1 MGNRFLKGAMI
12 LSISLFATK
21 FLGILYVIPFQRL
34 VGETGMALYQYAY
47 TPYSLFINLSTL
59 GIPVGIAKFISKY
72 NAAGEYDTSRKI
84 FRYGTLFMFVLG
96 IVGFFTLYTI
106 APWYANQILAGKEAL
121 YNTHEDVTM
130 AIRTIS
136 FALLVIPPMAIFRGF
151 FQGNQNMV
159 PTSVSQFVEQL
170 TRVFFI
176 LVGSYIIVNLRGGTT
191 QEAVAFSVFSAFL
204 AGVTAY
210 IVLCYFWF
218 KNKNHYNQLLEHS
231 VSHPKRQFG
240 TLFSELISYAIP
252 FAVLGMA
259 TNLFQIVD
267 NVTFHEYMIQGA
279 GVEPIRSEQ
288 LMGMYGGFLYKIIMI
303 PVSFA
308 IAFGQPLVPELTFH
322 LTEGNQKEVRRTLML
337 AIQLTCFVTIPAVI
351 GMSILAHPIYLLFFS
366 SPIPELNELGG
377 QIFQTGAFLGLFMAL
392 YSITTA
398 ILQGI
403 GAQLYGILFLVI
415 ALVIKYVG
423 NVVFIPYLEVDGAI
437 LATIL
442 AYGVCIMMSLIIV
455 KKKIGFS
462 FRHLFHRLL
471 PIIIFTGAMA
481 AVTWILKMVLSLF
494 IDYQT
499 SFVSTLIYI
508 VVIGTTGVFVYL
520 GLAWYF
526 DLMKSLF
533 GFRVSLKGL
542 KKPNI
547 RHPNQD

>member
-12 LSISLFATK
+12 LSASLFASR
-21 FLGILYVIPFQRL
+21 FIGILYVIPFQRL

-47 TPYSLFINLSTL
+47 TPYSLFISLSTL

-84 FRYGTLFMFVLG
+84 FRYSTIFMFFLG
-96 IVGFFTLYTI
+96 IVGFLTLYSI
-106 APWYANQILAGKEAL
+106 APWYASQILAGKDAL
-121 YNTHEDVTM
+121 YNSQEDVTM

-159 PTSVSQFVEQL
+159 PTSVSQFIEQL
-170 TRVFFI
+170 IRVIFI
-176 LVGSYIIVNLRGGTT
+176 LVGSFVIVNLRGGTT

-204 AGVTAY
+204 SGATAY

-218 KNKNHYNQLLEHS
+218 KNKKHYDQLLESS
-231 VSHPKRQFG
+231 VTHPKRQFG
-240 TLFSELISYAIP
+240 SLFAELISYAIP

-259 TNLFQIVD
+259 TNLFQIID

-288 LMGMYGGFLYKIIMI
+288 LMGMYGGYLYKIIMI

-308 IAFGQPLVPELTFH
+308 IAFGQPLVPELTYY
-322 LTEGNQKEVRRTLML
+322 LTEGNQKEVRRILLL
-337 AIQLTCFVTIPAVI
+337 AIQLTSFITIPAVI
-351 GMSILAHPIYLLFFS
+351 GMSLLAYPIYGLFFS

-392 YSITTA
+392 YSIVTS

-403 GAQLYGILFLVI
+403 SAQMYGIIFLVV
-415 ALVIKYVG
+415 ALVIKYMG
-423 NVVFIPYLEVDGAI
+423 NVVLIPYFEVNGAI

-442 AYGVCIMMSLIIV
+442 AYTFCIVMSLIVV
-455 KKKIGFS
+455 KKKIGFK
-462 FRHLFHRLL
+462 FRHLLRQLL
-471 PIIIFTGAMA
+471 PIFVFTGAMA
-481 AVTWILKMVLSLF
+481 AVVWVLKGALSLF
-494 IDYQT
+494 IDYQA
-499 SFVSTLIYI
+499 SYLSMFIYI
-508 VVIGTTGVFVYL
+508 VIVGAVGMFVYF

-526 DLMKSLF
+526 NLLDSLF
-533 GFRVSLKGL
+533 GLRISRKRF
-542 KKPNI
+542 KKRKI
-547 RHPNQD
+547 DRS